1 MLPPPRFQR
10 AADKSLR
17 VEKVKKND
25 FPLAES
31 QTGALPLFISIE
43 QHPNNNLT
51 VAAASI
57 PASGRQISSSRKG
70 EEE

>member
-10 AADKSLR
+10 AADKSLH

-31 QTGALPLFISIE
+31 QTGALPLF
-43 QHPNNNLT
+43 
-51 VAAASI
+51 
-57 PASGRQISSSRKG
+57 
-70 EEE
+70 